1 MANLEI
7 TSVDGMSRTMTIG
20 GVRLSFGRATDN
32 DLAFPEDDGL
42 SRHHFTLEQCG
53 EGWGIEDLK
62 SKNGTFVNGQ
72 RLAGRRVL
80 VSGDRITA
88 SSVTLVFGDLLTDR
102 TVLFE
107 APVAQTGIT
116 ASTDLASLLAREAA
130 QATPLWNAPATALLR
145 AGRELAVRRPLAEL
159 FQVIL
164 DLAIESVAASRGVL
178 LTTEKCGLT
187 VQASRG
193 EGFRISTTVRDRVLE
208 GKTSLLV
215 LDTQQDELLRERAS
229 IVVQSVRSFMAVPLQ
244 TDDRV
249 VGLIYVDAP
258 RGARQFTPGD
268 LDLLT
273 VMANVAAIR
282 IERERLAEVELA
294 ERRLTA
300 ELQQAADIQRR
311 FLPAEPPALPG
322 LDLAGYNAA
331 CRMVGGDYFD
341 FLPGAEGGVS
351 VVIADVAGKGM
362 PAALM
367 MMNLQ
372 ARVQALAD
380 GALAPSTLV
389 TRLNRSLAA
398 TCPGNRFITLFLGAV
413 DPAGGELRFA
423 NAGHNPPFLFRQD
436 GEVLTLKDGG
446 PVLGLFAGMRYDE
459 FRCGLGPGDLLL
471 LYSDGVTEAVNLAGE
486 EFGEERLIDL
496 VKSRAGASA
505 AAIVAEIQTAVEQW
519 AAGQPASDD
528 ITVVAARRV
537 P

>member
-1 MANLEI
+1 
-7 TSVDGMSRTMTIG
+7 
-20 GVRLSFGRATDN
+20 
-32 DLAFPEDDGL
+32 
-42 SRHHFTLEQCG
+42 
-53 EGWGIEDLK
+53 
-62 SKNGTFVNGQ
+62 
-72 RLAGRRVL
+72 
-80 VSGDRITA
+80 
-88 SSVTLVFGDLLTDR
+88 
-102 TVLFE
+102 
-107 APVAQTGIT
+107 
-116 ASTDLASLLAREAA
+116 
-130 QATPLWNAPATALLR
+130 
-145 AGRELAVRRPLAEL
+145 
-159 FQVIL
+159 
-164 DLAIESVAASRGVL
+164 
-178 LTTEKCGLT
+178 
-187 VQASRG
+187 
-193 EGFRISTTVRDRVLE
+193 
-208 GKTSLLV
+208 
-215 LDTQQDELLRERAS
+215 
-229 IVVQSVRSFMAVPLQ
+229 VPLQ

-258 RGARQFTPGD
+258 RGARQFTLGD

-282 IERERLAEVELA
+282 IEQERLGEVELA

-311 FLPAEPPALPG
+311 FLPDKPPVLPG
-322 LDLAGYNAA
+322 LDLAGYNSA

-341 FLPGAEGGVS
+341 FLPGVEGGVS

-423 NAGHNPPFLFRQD
+423 NAGHNPPFLFRRD
-436 GEVLTLKDGG
+436 GEVVTLKDGG
-446 PVLGLFAGMRYDE
+446 PVLGLFAGMSYDE
-459 FRCGLGPGDLLL
+459 FRCGLDPGDLLL
-471 LYSDGVTEAVNLAGE
+471 LYSDGVTEAVNPAGE

-505 AAIVAEIQTAVEQW
+505 ASIVEEIQTAVDQW

-528 ITVVAARRV
+528 ITVVAVRRV